1 MIKKE
6 QLTKVDFPFA
16 RDRFACSQS
25 NQIGLK
31 MEFFTDGKKFYN
43 WHHVKD
49 EHSGWGNIKHGG
61 IAATILDE
69 LGGWC
74 VICLRRGICLT
85 QKFSI
90 EYHKPIST
98 QQTVFST
105 TKISDKSSNKE
116 CVVIGKMYNA
126 ATELCI
132 SYTGNYR
139 FLKIT
144 QALRLKIIS
153 PELAAAMQ
161 DFFKNTNFSQNW

>member
-1 MIKKE
+1 MMIKKE
-6 QLTKVDFPFA
+6 QLTKVDFPFS
-16 RDRFACSQS
+16 RDCFACSKT

-43 WHHVKD
+43 WHYVRE

-74 VICLRRGICLT
+74 VICLRQVMCLT

-98 QQTVFST
+98 KQTVLST
-105 TKISDKSSNKE
+105 AKISDNISNKE
-116 CVVIGKMYNA
+116 LVVIGKMFNA

-132 SYTGNYR
+132 SYTGHYR
-139 FLKIT
+139 FLKIP
-144 QALRLKIIS
+144 QALRLKMIT

-161 DFFKNTNFSQNW
+161 EFFNNTNFSQN